1 MDKLAVRC
9 RMVIPENCARLPA
22 HMSLTAKLLA
32 SPRAL
37 TRIQLYC
44 KNRPGYIVPGT
55 LGGEEV
61 SAPTRLCLFDL
72 HIKQSSCRPEFSI
85 PDAIHGE
92 EVAMHSCCYPG
103 EGLTMHYMV
112 HNASLACWD
121 SARRVFGCG
130 AKEPQPVS
138 LRLFAFMFQLNL
150 SAANYPACRQH
161 WQR

>member
-9 RMVIPENCARLPA
+9 RMVIPENCGRLPA

-61 SAPTRLCLFDL
+61 SAPTRLCLFGL

-85 PDAIHGE
+85 PGAIQGE
-92 EVAMHSCCYPG
+92 EVTTHCCCCTRQG
-103 EGLTMHYMV
+103 SD
-112 HNASLACWD
+112 NALN
-121 SARRVFGCG
+121 G
-130 AKEPQPVS
+130 AQCLNYL
-138 LRLFAFMFQLNL
+138 LRF
-150 SAANYPACRQH
+150 S
-161 WQR
+161 